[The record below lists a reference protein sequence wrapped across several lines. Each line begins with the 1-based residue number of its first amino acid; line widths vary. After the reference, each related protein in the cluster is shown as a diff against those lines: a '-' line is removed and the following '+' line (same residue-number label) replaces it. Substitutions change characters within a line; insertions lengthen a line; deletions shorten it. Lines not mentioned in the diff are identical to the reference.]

1 MQRALINGS
10 HTPFDEAQGRLR
22 DGPKRRNLLRVKR
35 DCLFEHNKRTARPS
49 EERPPEER
57 SVSKD
62 SGRVLKGRF
71 GENQQFLQRSLSTV
85 VLAAAF
91 GTLAQACARPS
102 MPPPA
107 VQAPKITFESTGY
120 DFGAVD
126 QATKVTHGFG
136 FRNTGGLALKL
147 DNVRASCG
155 CAATAST
162 AVAIPPGASGTVEVT
177 CDTADTFGPQN
188 KTVTVYSNDP
198 AQPVGTLTLSGHVR
212 AEAAADPPRV
222 YAGHLSRGQTAA
234 NDVRILGDVA
244 AAGRVET
251 SGKSVEATLVDT
263 PKGRRLRIAI
273 KNDAPLGAFAEIATL
288 PTGSPRHPL
297 LTVPITGVVD
307 GNVVV
312 SPAQVNLGVGT
323 VGEQISRV
331 IGVQNRGQRPLRILA
346 VRLRPAIGTAA
357 VSPLATGQEFR
368 ITVTLQAGLHPGKI
382 SSTLEVDTD
391 DPEQARIELP
401 CLGRLVEK
409 S

>member
-1 MQRALINGS
+1 
-10 HTPFDEAQGRLR
+10 
-22 DGPKRRNLLRVKR
+22 
-35 DCLFEHNKRTARPS
+35 
-49 EERPPEER
+49 
-57 SVSKD
+57 
-62 SGRVLKGRF
+62 
-71 GENQQFLQRSLSTV
+71 
-85 VLAAAF
+85 
-91 GTLAQACARPS
+91 

-198 AQPVGTLTLSGHVR
+198 VQPASTLTLSGRVG
-212 AEAAADPPRV
+212 AEATADPPRV
-222 YAGHLSRGQTAA
+222 YVGHLGRGQTAL
-234 NDVRILGDVA
+234 NEVRILGEVA
-244 AAGRVET
+244 GGRVET
-251 SGKSVEATLVDT
+251 SGKSVEATLGDT

-273 KNDAPLGAFAEIATL
+273 KNDAPLGAFAEVATL

-297 LTVPITGVVD
+297 LAVPITGVVD

-312 SPAQVNLGVGT
+312 SPAQVNFGAIT
-323 VGEQISRV
+323 HSEQISRV
-331 IGVQNRGQRPLRILA
+331 VGVRNRGQRPLRIFA
-346 VRLRPAIGTAA
+346 VRLKPAIGTAV
-357 VSPLATGQEFR
+357 VSPLAAGQEFR
-368 ITVTLQAGLHPGKI
+368 ITVTLDAGLHPGKI
-382 SSTLEVDTD
+382 SGTLEVDTD
-391 DPEQARIELP
+391 DSEQARIELP
-401 CLGRLVEK
+401 CLGRVVEK